1 MKKINKIEWGF
12 SLIELIL
19 YVALLV
25 IIVTSLVVFGVNV
38 VLIRS
43 KVRVEQEVITNA
55 RLVSKRINYEIRNA
69 SGVNSVGMNS
79 ISLASTDAAR
89 NPIVI
94 SFINGRVTVGWG
106 SVGNC
111 PTTAPCFLT
120 SNDVTVQS
128 LQFADM
134 SSGTAP
140 KSIKYEVVVKSE
152 LAGASKT
159 YYYKQYATGS
169 AEVRSK

>member
-1 MKKINKIEWGF
+1 MKKIRQNGF

-19 YVALLV
+19 YVALLT

-55 RLVSKRINYEIRNA
+55 RLVAKRINYEIRNA
-69 SGVNSVGMNS
+69 SEVNSVSANS
-79 ISLASTDAAR
+79 ISLASTNSGK
-89 NPIVI
+89 NPTVI
-94 SFINGRVTVGWG
+94 TFANGRVSIGLG

-111 PTTAPCFLT
+111 PVTSPCFLT
-120 SNDVTVQS
+120 SNNVTVQS
-128 LQFADM
+128 LLFADM
-134 SSGTAP
+134 SNVLA

-152 LAGASKT
+152 LAGASKM
-159 YYYKQYATGS
+159 YYYKEYATGS